1 MKQTNLAN
9 AEELICEQ
17 IQHIYVQQ
25 LEQELSQIS
34 CRIFDRILIFVLEG
48 VITPPEN
55 LLNQNNHL
63 RLVSQ
68 VRSVFDRMIQPKIQ
82 DLIEQT
88 LNVTVID
95 FLCDTTIDTSRTGA
109 IVIFE
114 FQCRRSDLNISDD
127 SNYN

>member
-9 AEELICEQ
+9 AEELIGEQ
-17 IQHIYVQQ
+17 IKQIYIQQ
-25 LEQELSQIS
+25 LEQELSRIS
-34 CRIFDRILIFVLEG
+34 CRIFDQVLILVLEG

-55 LLNQNNHL
+55 LLNQNNNL

-68 VRSVFDRMIQPKIQ
+68 VRSVFDQMIQDQIKV
-82 DLIEQT
+82 LIEQT

-95 FLCDTTIDTSRTGA
+95 FLFDTGIESGRTGA

-114 FQCRRSDLNISDD
+114 FQRRRSYLNISDD
-127 SNYN
+127 

>member
-9 AEELICEQ
+9 AEEVIGQQ
-17 IQHIYVQQ
+17 IKQIYIQQ
-25 LEQELSQIS
+25 LEQELSRIS
-34 CRIFDRILIFVLEG
+34 CRIFDQVLILVLEG

-55 LLNQNNHL
+55 LLNQNNNL

-68 VRSVFDRMIQPKIQ
+68 VRSVFDQMIQDQIKV
-82 DLIEQT
+82 LIEQT

-95 FLCDTTIDTSRTGA
+95 FLFDTGIENSRTGA

-114 FQCRRSDLNISDD
+114 FQRRRSELNISDD
-127 SNYN
+127 